1 LKYEID
7 ELDRGI
13 VKQLSKDGRVSFTE
27 IASNLN
33 VTEKT
38 IRLRYKNLVDQ
49 GIIEVVGVV
58 NPIAIGIKSG
68 AIIQLKVTP
77 QCIMKAIDALKEI
90 REIRYIT
97 MTTGPYS
104 LLVQIAVPGQDDITN
119 VLQRLNEI
127 PFITEMNTIIQLD
140 VYKNTYD
147 YF

>member
-1 LKYEID
+1 MKYEID